1 MEGDGDDD
9 DSTGGRIDEEINLA
23 QEIAECN
30 DEVLLQAA
38 ADDNPLQLN
47 NTTDWSNK
55 KINKSL

>member
-1 MEGDGDDD
+1 MEGDDD

-30 DEVLLQAA
+30 DEVLLEDAPA
-38 ADDNPLQLN
+38 ENPHLN

-55 KINKSL
+55 

>member
-55 KINKSL
+55 